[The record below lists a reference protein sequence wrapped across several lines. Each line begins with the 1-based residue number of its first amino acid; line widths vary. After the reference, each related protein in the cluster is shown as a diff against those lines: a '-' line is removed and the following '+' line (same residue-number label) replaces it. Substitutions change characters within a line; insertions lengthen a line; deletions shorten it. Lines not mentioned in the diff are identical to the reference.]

1 MYLFKLS
8 IILKHKLN
16 LKLLTKCF
24 EYYILYFYIYRIY
37 NSCDYNKN
45 KNSMVLGYLSFL

>member
-8 IILKHKLN
+8 II

-24 EYYILYFYIYRIY
+24 EYYILYFYIYKIY

-45 KNSMVLGYLSFL
+45 KNNVVLG

>member
-8 IILKHKLN
+8 IILIRKLY

-24 EYYILYFYIYRIY
+24 KYYILYFYIYKIY

-45 KNSMVLGYLSFL
+45 KNSAVLG